1 VCSLE
6 GGAPKGMRLREF
18 PNLTRMSEYWN
29 LPLHKQLSFYF
40 LASFLF
46 RNISMG
52 TWEHINMGELPR
64 HNDLRLFCWGRSLKI
79 HIEIKREL
87 FTEPKRYFKEK
98 NATKVDIGARK
109 RLKKS
114 ERIDYEASS

>member
-1 VCSLE
+1 VRSLE
-6 GGAPKGMRLREF
+6 GGAPKGTNLREF
-18 PNLTRMSEYWN
+18 PNLRRMHEYCK
-29 LPLHKQLSFYF
+29 LPLHKQPSFYF

-46 RNISMG
+46 CNISMG

-87 FTEPKRYFKEK
+87 FTEPKRYFKGT
-98 NATKVDIGARK
+98 NATQVEIGARE
-109 RLKKS
+109 RLEKS
-114 ERIDYEASS
+114 ERIEY

>member
-6 GGAPKGMRLREF
+6 GGAPKGMSLREF
-18 PNLTRMSEYWN
+18 PNLRRMHEYWN

-46 RNISMG
+46 RNIFHGNM
-52 TWEHINMGELPR
+52 EHIKLGELPQ
-64 HNDLRLFCWGRSLKI
+64 HYALRFFCWGRSLKR

-87 FTEPKRYFKEK
+87 FTEPKRYSKGT
-98 NATKVDIGARK
+98 NATKVEIGARK
-109 RLKKS
+109 RLEKS
-114 ERIDYEASS
+114 ERIEY